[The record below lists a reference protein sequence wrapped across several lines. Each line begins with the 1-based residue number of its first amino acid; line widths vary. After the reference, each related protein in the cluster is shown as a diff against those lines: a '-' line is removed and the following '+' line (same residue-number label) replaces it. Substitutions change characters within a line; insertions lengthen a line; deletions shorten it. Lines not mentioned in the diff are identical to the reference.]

1 MEWTQQKLARYIG
14 RVRTVVEFEGI
25 TAEELSRVFEG
36 EAMRR
41 LSRIEEI
48 IYSDE
53 MTAEEKVNT
62 IAIAVK
68 LPDFP

>member
-41 LSRIEEI
+41 LSQIEEI

-68 LPDFP
+68 PPDFP

>member
-1 MEWTQQKLARYIG
+1 
-14 RVRTVVEFEGI
+14 
-25 TAEELSRVFEG
+25 
-36 EAMRR
+36 MRR

-48 IYSDE
+48 VYSDE

-68 LPDFP
+68 PPDFP